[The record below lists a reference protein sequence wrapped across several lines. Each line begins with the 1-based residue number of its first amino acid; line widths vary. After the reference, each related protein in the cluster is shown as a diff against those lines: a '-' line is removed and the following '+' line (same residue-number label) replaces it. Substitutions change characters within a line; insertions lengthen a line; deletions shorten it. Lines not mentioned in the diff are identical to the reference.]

1 MSKKLD
7 EKNSNLSPEELKKRR
22 EEITKFYKDNLPHL
36 KIQAEYEEL
45 LASIEKS
52 RAERLQAQTF
62 MAQAFAETPEGQ
74 EPNEEA
80 KAFMEAVK
88 NFKED

>member
-7 EKNSNLSPEELKKRR
+7 EKNPNLSKEELKQRR
-22 EEITKFYKDNLPHL
+22 EEITKFYQDNLPHL
-36 KIQAEYEEL
+36 KIQAEYENL

-62 MAQAFAETPEGQ
+62 MAQAFADTPEGG

-80 KAFMEAVK
+80 KAFMDAVK